1 MEERVRDGL
10 IPHQSQKLTTFPHP
24 HQKSVAS
31 SDSLLTKF
39 LFPPHKTLSRLLL
52 LIEMEHYLKLLK
64 RALKF

>member
-24 HQKSVAS
+24 HQKSVS
-31 SDSLLTKF
+31 SSESLLTKF
-39 LFPPHKTLSRLLL
+39 LFPPHKILSRHLLL
-52 LIEMEHYLKLLK
+52 LEMEHCLKLLK